1 MSFSFH
7 VESDFVWGSS
17 WIGGED
23 FRTAAGIDLRMTGD
37 SESAGINRH
46 VVGDARALQERK

>member
-17 WIGGED
+17 WIGGD
-23 FRTAAGIDLRMTGD
+23 FLRNLQI
-37 SESAGINRH
+37 ERINLL
-46 VVGDARALQERK
+46 RAYVA